1 MPCMVCNEDVTNNDF
16 KKCVRCSKSY
26 HTLCIDFSHADTQGQ
41 EPSINWTC
49 PQCLSKQPRSDNSN
63 IPVRPSTPT
72 SMADVTFNVTRRKM
86 TQSRLDTLQLDPST
100 ESLRSDIREI
110 IREEMRNAL
119 QDTIGEIKV
128 SISANLKEINDQ
140 ISAFK
145 DSMNFL
151 SDEFDKLKQDN
162 ITYRNEI
169 KQLKKENEMLHY
181 DLSEVKGK
189 FINLDQLSRAS
200 NIEIQCVPE
209 YKSENVINIVKQ
221 IGRTYTGTEFLHV
234 ALSSQSIGTQE
245 DLHIIVVYIPPD
257 ISSIPLHLNSI
268 GQAITDTLAL
278 IGNHNFILIGDFN
291 LPCLTWIDEGFSI
304 SSNCS
309 LQMRTAAASLADDLN
324 ILGFSQYN
332 LITNTNNRILDL
344 CFSTVPLTV
353 SRCDDPLLPED
364 SHHPALDIMTTELF
378 LFPLEETHVIRRN
391 YYKGDYKELNK
402 YFNKIDWIDKLS
414 VNSVDVAIKSFYNEV
429 KLGVDSF
436 IPLIDKSKSHKYP
449 VWYSRSLIKI
459 IREKTKVHKR
469 WKKYGNPRDYY
480 EFTLLRSRQRNVE
493 ASSFKHHIAQTEK
506 AISYSPKAFW
516 AYVKGKRGGS
526 QYPKTMTLSNMT
538 LETGPDICT
547 AFNNYFHSVFVSLST
562 PTAAATNTPNVVNG
576 SADVICNLDITIDT
590 VLKALRIIN
599 KTISL
604 SMYPNVNAL
613 ALPVPN
619 TQLSILMVLIAV
631 RSKGLM
637 WSEILV

>member
-221 IGRTYTGTEFLHV
+221 IGRTVSVSINDNDIHYCARIAKLNADSTRPRSILTKFNSPRTRDSFLSAV
-234 ALSSQSIGTQE
+234 LTYNKRNVQ
-245 DLHIIVVYIPPD
+245 DK
-257 ISSIPLHLNSI
+257 LN
-268 GQAITDTLAL
+268 THD
-278 IGNHNFILIGDFN
+278 
-291 LPCLTWIDEGFSI
+291 
-304 SSNCS
+304 
-309 LQMRTAAASLADDLN
+309 
-324 ILGFSQYN
+324 LGFGSMQKSPVYVVEN
-332 LITNTNNRILDL
+332 LSPDNKNLHAATRK
-344 CFSTVPLTV
+344 
-353 SRCDDPLLPED
+353 R
-364 SHHPALDIMTTELF
+364 A
-378 LFPLEETHVIRRN
+378 
-391 YYKGDYKELNK
+391 KELK
-402 YFNKIDWIDKLS
+402 YKF
-414 VNSVDVAIKSFYNEV
+414 
-429 KLGVDSF
+429 
-436 IPLIDKSKSHKYP
+436 
-449 VWYSRSLIKI
+449 VW
-459 IREKTKVHKR
+459 V
-469 WKKYGNPRDYY
+469 
-480 EFTLLRSRQRNVE
+480 
-493 ASSFKHHIAQTEK
+493 
-506 AISYSPKAFW
+506 
-516 AYVKGKRGGS
+516 RGGRV
-526 QYPKTMTLSNMT
+526 YARKT
-538 LETGPDICT
+538 ETSDT
-547 AFNNYFHSVFVSLST
+547 VF
-562 PTAAATNTPNVVNG
+562 
-576 SADVICNLDITIDT
+576 IRNLDI
-590 VLKALRIIN
+590 LHK
-599 KTISL
+599 
-604 SMYPNVNAL
+604 
-613 ALPVPN
+613 
-619 TQLSILMVLIAV
+619 LI
-631 RSKGLM
+631 
-637 WSEILV
+637 